1 MFSTMLVQAG
11 EGSQRP
17 RMQVIPRHAVHGGN
31 STIHQGSGKNPAGN
45 KVGPFEGNPHDQ
57 PGANGK

>member
-1 MFSTMLVQAG
+1 MTPKLQG
-11 EGSQRP
+11 LRELTEKEIEQ
-17 RMQVIPRHAVHGGN
+17 VHGG
-31 STIHQGSGKNPAGN
+31 SAIHQGSGKNPSGN

>member
-1 MFSTMLVQAG
+1 MTPKIQDLRELTDAEVDQ
-11 EGSQRP
+11 
-17 RMQVIPRHAVHGGN
+17 VHGG
-31 STIHQGSGKNPAGN
+31 SAIHQGSGKNPAGN

>member
-1 MFSTMLVQAG
+1 MDIRTERAT
-11 EGSQRP
+11 RP
-17 RMQVIPRHAVHGGN
+17 VELTDAELDHVHGG
-31 STIHQGSGKNPAGN
+31 SAIHQGSGKNPSGN

>member
-1 MFSTMLVQAG
+1 MKKQTEPRVLTDG
-11 EGSQRP
+11 ELD
-17 RMQVIPRHAVHGGN
+17 HVHGGN